1 MRTTTSS
8 PMTIAAQDDEPCTVL
23 FRDGQAR
30 PLTHTP
36 EETLSCQASPSSVL
50 SDSDLDEHSSS
61 LCLDISS
68 LSLPSS
74 LQGTPLCSTPL
85 QPSKSVSSDVCQPTK
100 QHNDASARRELSRTL
115 ALLQEYL
122 QTEAT
127 VRPVTP
133 VGLLSPHCSLVMGF

>member
-1 MRTTTSS
+1 
-8 PMTIAAQDDEPCTVL
+8 MTIAAQDDDPCTVL

-36 EETLSCQASPSSVL
+36 EETLSCQSSQSSVL

-61 LCLDISS
+61 LCLDIST

-85 QPSKSVSSDVCQPTK
+85 QPSKSVSPDVCQPTK
-100 QHNDASARRELSRTL
+100 QHHDATARRELSRTL

-122 QTEAT
+122 QDETS
-127 VRPVTP
+127 VRLVAP
-133 VGLLSPHCSLVMGF
+133 VGLVSPHCSLAMGF